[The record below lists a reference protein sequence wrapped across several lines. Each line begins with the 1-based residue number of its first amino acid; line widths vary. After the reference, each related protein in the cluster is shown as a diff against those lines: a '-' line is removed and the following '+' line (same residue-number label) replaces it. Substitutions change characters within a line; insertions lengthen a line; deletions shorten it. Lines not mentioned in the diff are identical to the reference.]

1 VKLMSRSTKRV
12 KPQIPYVQRP
22 TPVPGEQNTIVVKLA
37 GLRKAALLTCTVGA
51 IHAVLFIA
59 ALLILTNGP
68 GVDASNEEIVKYYS
82 NDSNLRRQLVA
93 GLYLMPFAGIA
104 FIWFIVALRAWAQGY
119 VRRQNALLSNVQLV
133 SGIIYTTLFFAGAA
147 AISVTASTAQF
158 SDQIDPDLARLF
170 PQYGANLVLVFAM
183 RMASMFV
190 LTTTNIMRASKV
202 MPKWFAW
209 IGYAVTIF
217 LLLSASFNTLLIFVL
232 PLWILAFCT
241 LVALRAR
248 RIPRDGSLI
257 AIEAE
262 GIVLIPDP
270 DEGRSST

>member
-1 VKLMSRSTKRV
+1 MSRSTKRV

-22 TPVPGEQNTIVVKLA
+22 APVPGETNTIIVKLA
-37 GLRKAALLTCTVGA
+37 GIRKAALLTCTVGA

-59 ALLILTNGP
+59 AFLILTHGP
-68 GVDASNEEIVKYYS
+68 GIKASNEEIITYYS
-82 NDSNLRRQLVA
+82 NSSSLRWQLIA

-133 SGIIYTTLFFAGAA
+133 AGIIYTTLFFAGAA

-158 SDQIDPDLARLF
+158 SDQINPDLARLF

-190 LTTTNIMRASKV
+190 LTTTNIMRTTKV

-209 IGYAVTIF
+209 IGYAVAIF
-217 LLLSASFNTLLIFVL
+217 LLLSASFNSLLIFVL

-257 AIEAE
+257 EIEAE

-270 DEGRSST
+270 DGGHSST

>member
-1 VKLMSRSTKRV
+1 MSRSTKRV

-22 TPVPGEQNTIVVKLA
+22 APVPGTPNTIVVKLA
-37 GLRKAALLTCTVGA
+37 GLRKAALLTCIVGA
-51 IHAVLFIA
+51 THAVLFIA
-59 ALLILTNGP
+59 ALLILLQGP
-68 GVDASNEEIVKYYS
+68 GVDASNEAIIKYYS
-82 NDSNLRRQLVA
+82 DSGSLRWQLVA

-133 SGIIYTTLFFAGAA
+133 SGIIYTALFFAGAA
-147 AISVTASTAQF
+147 AITVTASTAQF
-158 SDQIDPDLARLF
+158 NDQIDPDLARLF

-190 LTTTNIMRASKV
+190 LTTTNIMRTSKV
-202 MPKWFAW
+202 MPRWFAW
-209 IGYAVTIF
+209 VGYGVAIF
-217 LLLSASFNTLLIFVL
+217 LLLSASFNTALIFVL

-257 AIEAE
+257 EIEAE

-270 DEGRSST
+270 DEGSS

>member
-1 VKLMSRSTKRV
+1 M
-12 KPQIPYVQRP
+12 
-22 TPVPGEQNTIVVKLA
+22 
-37 GLRKAALLTCTVGA
+37 
-51 IHAVLFIA
+51 LFIA
-59 ALLILTNGP
+59 ALLILTHGP

-82 NDSNLRRQLVA
+82 NSSSLRWQLVA

-104 FIWFIVALRAWAQGY
+104 FIWYIVALRAWAQGY

-133 SGIIYTTLFFAGAA
+133 AGIIYTTLFFAGAA

-158 SDQIDPDLARLF
+158 NDQINPDLARLF

-190 LTTTNIMRASKV
+190 LTTTNIMRASTV

-209 IGYAVTIF
+209 IGYPVAVF
-217 LLLSASFNTLLIFVL
+217 LLLTPRSARCSIFVL

-270 DEGRSST
+270 DSAGAS